1 MAGHL
6 LFVLLCCFYEIQV
19 QAFPPQAKLIVN
31 SPTVTEKDSVT
42 LNCWPGLSSVSNCY
56 YKFGEEVRV
65 LSCLETLTGTKLLQ
79 ITHQS
84 SPAEVQVQCYYTV
97 KLGDINSPSPHSDVS
112 SIIIHSVA
120 RVETDAMPI
129 LPTSIMTTDNVE
141 EESQTLTTS
150 TMSAGPMVG
159 VSQSPSVTA
168 PKQTSV
174 NILTGVT
181 LGKPGSTSIAPTEP
195 ASESWKWKVVVAC
208 FGVTG
213 LILLGL
219 TFLCTKR
226 GTERC
231 FNKRKQSDA
240 TGDVYIADNSV
251 NMSNL
256 DQGHLLPAGEDETFS
271 VITSVPGAGTEKMKK
286 EEQQNEESVVYHIYS
301 AIPEAKPPSALK
313 DMVYSTLQ
321 PHGNPFFYCTVKQK
335 A

>member
-195 ASESWKWKVVVAC
+195 ASE
-208 FGVTG
+208 
-213 LILLGL
+213 
-219 TFLCTKR
+219 
-226 GTERC
+226 RC

-240 TGDVYIADNSV
+240 TVADNSV